1 MPYLFQK
8 PTFGRRHGILWIN
21 VLFTIYLKGSIQGLA
36 PNFMMKWF
44 FKTFMRGM
52 FPEREKIGPSFV
64 KTQWPDFTFWLNVGV
79 ASLIGNKSCKEC
91 HICLFVY
98 SFFCFLKKFLIKL
111 QCVHFIVIQVVKQA
125 KTSKTNMNLFS
136 IRNVTKI

>member
-1 MPYLFQK
+1 MFLLSKFYLFRVLRVLQSKRHLFQK

-64 KTQWPDFTFWLNVGV
+64 KTQ
-79 ASLIGNKSCKEC
+79 
-91 HICLFVY
+91 
-98 SFFCFLKKFLIKL
+98 
-111 QCVHFIVIQVVKQA
+111 
-125 KTSKTNMNLFS
+125 
-136 IRNVTKI
+136 